1 MSINYCITKL
11 PTVHL
16 TVVTFFTLISLF
28 CGERFLLWFT
38 MDKIDW
44 CLIIYIRLTNIR
56 QLTFIKK
63 YNSLEQHFRARKR
76 EEMLKIKNNITTFC
90 TCIHFAIK

>member
-38 MDKIDW
+38 MDKIRLVW
-44 CLIIYIRLTNIR
+44 LLISDLQT
-56 QLTFIKK
+56 
-63 YNSLEQHFRARKR
+63 
-76 EEMLKIKNNITTFC
+76 
-90 TCIHFAIK
+90 